1 MKLNVISVIVILQY
15 YHGYAQFRKGTFI
28 CNEISDSLIKSGS
41 HENQQERMKAME
53 EQILQL
59 QRLVAI
65 GFENVT
71 SLHKD
76 TLPTG
81 MGFVQKCI
89 RQLQNLATE
98 LGSVYIF

>member
-1 MKLNVISVIVILQY
+1 MKLNVLSVIVILQY
-15 YHGYAQFRKGTFI
+15 YHAYAQFRKGTFI

-41 HENQQERMKAME
+41 QENQQERIKAME

-65 GFENVT
+65 DFENVT

-81 MGFVQKCI
+81 TGLFRNV
-89 RQLQNLATE
+89 
-98 LGSVYIF
+98 S